1 MCSRGVLCSRDSGGC
16 PSLSFGFRFWRIG
29 GGEVGVG
36 WGGGDFVIRERER
49 EEIEEWW
56 NLSVIEVREAVE

>member
-1 MCSRGVLCSRDSGGC
+1 M
-16 PSLSFGFRFWRIG
+16 
-29 GGEVGVG
+29 GVG